1 MKLHPS
7 SRRSSL
13 ALLLCAAFLCTLC
26 ACGKQTAPPSE
37 QAAQSADPIITASS
51 AEPAGEG
58 SASAGGSAVEPIA
71 PESSAAPEEGTPEQ
85 EESPLSLWR
94 EGSKAKAE
102 LLEYVESVTREGSED
117 YIPEAERIAVF
128 DVDGTL
134 FCETD
139 PIFFDWAMFAHRALD
154 DDTFDSTEEQRDVAR
169 RILDAGE
176 SGKVPGGLG
185 EEQARLNASLY
196 AGMTLE
202 EFAAYTRS
210 WLEQDAPGYEGM
222 TRGEAFYRPMLE
234 LVDYLEDKGFTVY
247 ACSGSDRFAVRVL
260 LEGVLE
266 PRQVIGTDVKL
277 VAEGQGDEDGQFY
290 VYSEGER
297 LLRGER
303 LLVKN
308 GKMNKVSALM
318 REIGVKPVLCFGNAA
333 GDESMAAFVTSDNP
347 HRSMACFVLCDD
359 TERERGNLEKAEKI
373 RTLCRE
379 HGWGT
384 ISMGEDWETIYGP
397 GVTKR

>member
-1 MKLHPS
+1 MKDDNNQTNKWKLTAIAAIVVAVIAVGCALMPRGTS
-7 SRRSSL
+7 S
-13 ALLLCAAFLCTLC
+13 AAV
-26 ACGKQTAPPSE
+26 QEAPAASVSAQAEQSAQQEAASE
-37 QAAQSADPIITASS
+37 AETSQSAD
-51 AEPAGEG
+51 
-58 SASAGGSAVEPIA
+58 AVDA
-71 PESSAAPEEGTPEQ
+71 DAA
-85 EESPLSLWR
+85 LSLWTD
-94 EGSKAKAE
+94 SAPLKQE
-102 LLEYVESVTREGSED
+102 LSAYMAAVTDESSPDFIPVEN
-117 YIPEAERIAVF
+117 RIAVF
-128 DVDGTL
+128 DMDGTL

-139 PIFFDWAMFAHRALD
+139 PIYFDWAMFAHRALD

-196 AGMTLE
+196 AGMTME

-373 RTLCRE
+373 RALCRE